1 MEDGH
6 LRVAVIGAGWAG
18 SVAAATLAESGV
30 ATTVFEAAP
39 IAGGRAR
46 RVEKED
52 RAFDNGQH
60 LLLGAYRRTLAWI
73 DRLVSPNAYHR
84 RPLEVVSAPAMT
96 PALRMRAPT
105 RLPAPWH
112 LAWALLAA
120 DGPSLGDRITTLAR
134 SAGLLATVPPAEQTV
149 ADWLVD
155 VPVSMRRQ
163 VLDPLCIGA
172 LNTPP
177 EAASARVFAEVLRRA
192 FFDDA
197 RDADFAIPALDLSSL
212 LPEAA
217 LAEVVRRG
225 GTVRLATPV
234 ISIHRGPGRGVA
246 VETRAGRETFS
257 AALIATAPQHVPR
270 LLSTLLDREP
280 SLEPIRDALAGLD
293 YEAIATVHLD
303 LPFIGGLHPERD
315 RIHLL
320 DGQPGQWLFL
330 HAQRTGGVR
339 ASVVL
344 SAIDGARL
352 AAGGEALCTD
362 VRRQLALSWR
372 LPEPLWQQCIIE
384 KRATYAC
391 TPRQHALLCGLAP
404 LHRPTPERPIAFAG
418 DWTEPS
424 LPATL
429 EAAVLS
435 GERAARQ
442 LLDCF
447 HR

>member
-1 MEDGH
+1 MEDGR

-18 SVAAATLAESGV
+18 SVAAATLAEAGL
-30 ATTVFEAAP
+30 TPTVFEAAP

-46 RVEKED
+46 RVEKD
-52 RAFDNGQH
+52 GRAFDNGQH
-60 LLLGAYRRTLAWI
+60 LLLGAYRRTLSWI
-73 DRLVSPNAYHR
+73 DRLVSPTSYHR
-84 RPLEVVSAPAMT
+84 QPLEVVSAPGTT
-96 PALRMRAPT
+96 PPLRMRAPA

-112 LAWALLAA
+112 LAWALLTA
-120 DGPSLGDRITTLAR
+120 DGPSLGDRIATLVR
-134 SAGLLATVPPAEQTV
+134 SAGLLAAVPPAEQTV
-149 ADWLVD
+149 ADWLAD
-155 VPVSMRRQ
+155 VPMSMRRQ

-172 LNTPP
+172 LNTAP

-192 FFDDA
+192 FLDDA
-197 RDADFAIPALDLSSL
+197 RDADFVVPALDLSSL
-212 LPEAA
+212 VPDAA

-225 GTVRLATPV
+225 GSVRLATPV
-234 ISIHRGPGRGVA
+234 LSLHRAPGRGIA

-257 AALIATAPQHVPR
+257 AALVATAPQHVPR
-270 LLSTLLDREP
+270 LLCTLDGEPALEAMRE
-280 SLEPIRDALAGLD
+280 ALAGLTF
-293 YEAIATVHLD
+293 EAIATVHLD

-315 RIHLL
+315 RIRLL

-330 HAQRTGGVR
+330 HAQPAGRVR

-344 SAIDGARL
+344 SALDGAQL
-352 AAGGEALCTD
+352 ASGGEALCAA
-362 VRRQLALSWR
+362 VRRQLAQRWR
-372 LPEPLWQQCIIE
+372 LPEPLWQRCIIE

-391 TPRQHALLCGLAP
+391 TPRQHALLCGWLP

>member
-18 SVAAATLAESGV
+18 SVAAATLAEAGLT
-30 ATTVFEAAP
+30 ATVFEAAP

-46 RVEKED
+46 RVEKEG

-60 LLLGAYRRTLAWI
+60 LLLGAYRRTLSWI
-73 DRLVSPNAYHR
+73 DRLHSPTAYHR
-84 RPLEVVSAPAMT
+84 QPLEVVSAPAMT
-96 PALRMRAPT
+96 PALRMRAPA

-112 LAWALLAA
+112 LAWALLTM
-120 DGPSLGDRITTLAR
+120 DGPSLGERVTAIAR
-134 SAGLLATVPPAEQTV
+134 VAGLLATVPPAEQTV
-149 ADWLVD
+149 ADWLAH
-155 VPVSMRRQ
+155 VPMSMRRQ

-197 RDADFAIPALDLSSL
+197 RDADFVIPALDLSSL
-212 LPEAA
+212 LPDAA
-217 LAEVVRRG
+217 LTEVVRRG

-234 ISIHRGPGRGVA
+234 LSIHRAPERGIA

-257 AALIATAPQHVPR
+257 AVLIATAPQHVPR
-270 LLSTLLDREP
+270 LLSTLDGEP
-280 SLEPIRDALAGLD
+280 SLDPVRDTLAGLAF
-293 YEAIATVHLD
+293 EAIATVHFD

-315 RIHLL
+315 RIRLL

-330 HAQRTGGVR
+330 HALPGGRVR

-344 SAIDGARL
+344 SALDGAPL
-352 AAGGEALCTD
+352 AAGGEALCAA
-362 VRRQLALSWR
+362 VRRQLAKSWR

-391 TPRQHALLCGLAP
+391 TPRQHARLCGLSP
-404 LHRPTPERPIAFAG
+404 LLRPTPYRPIAFAG

-442 LLDCF
+442 LLDCL

>member
-18 SVAAATLAESGV
+18 SVAAATLAEAGV

-46 RVEKED
+46 RVEKEG

-60 LLLGAYRRTLAWI
+60 LLLGAYRRTLSWI
-73 DRLVSPNAYHR
+73 ARLVSPTACHR
-84 RPLEVVSAPAMT
+84 QRLDVVSAPAST
-96 PALRMRAPT
+96 PQFRLRAPT
-105 RLPAPWH
+105 HGPAPFH
-112 LAWALLAA
+112 LAWALLTA
-120 DGPSLGDRITTLAR
+120 DGPSLGERVATLAR
-134 SAGLLATVPPAEQTV
+134 SARLLATVPPADQTV
-149 ADWLVD
+149 ADWLSD

-177 EAASARVFAEVLRRA
+177 ETASARVFAEVLRRA
-192 FFDDA
+192 FFDDV
-197 RDADFAIPALDLSSL
+197 RDADFVIPALDLSSL

-234 ISIHRGPGRGVA
+234 LSIHRVPGPGVA

-257 AALIATAPQHVPR
+257 AVLIATAPQHVPR
-270 LLSTLLDREP
+270 LLSTLDGERSLDRM
-280 SLEPIRDALAGLD
+280 RDILAGLSF
-293 YEAIATVHLD
+293 EAIATVHLD
-303 LPFIGGLHPERD
+303 LPFVGGLHPERD

-330 HAQRTGGVR
+330 HAQPAGGIR

-344 SAIDGARL
+344 SALDGALL
-352 AAGGEALCTD
+352 AAGGEALCAA
-362 VRRQLALSWR
+362 VRRQLAKSWQ

-391 TPRQHALLCGLAP
+391 TPRQHALLCGLVP
-404 LHRPTPERPIAFAG
+404 LHGPTPERPVAFAG

-435 GERAARQ
+435 GERAAQQ
-442 LLDCF
+442 LLDCLP
-447 HR
+447 R